1 MAVPAFLAPIGG
13 ALVAG
18 GILYSFSD
26 TLTQR
31 TNTMTAKLAH
41 SRQTLEDI
49 DHPDPTGRL
58 TPAFRA
64 PVKPTMGEEIKARW
78 NVSIRLGQSV

>member
-31 TNTMTAKLAH
+31 TNAMTSKLAN
-41 SRQTLEDI
+41 SRQVLNNV
-49 DHPDPTGRL
+49 DHPDPTGKL
-58 TPAFRA
+58 APAFRA
-64 PVKPTMGEEIKARW
+64 PVKPTLGEELKARW
-78 NVSIRLGQSV
+78 NVRIRTWR